1 MGQRRPKLLAEW
13 HHCGGYCILVWI
25 CVEWDECSLHWSIT
39 LSNFLRVGGKFKHVF
54 EFWTHICV
62 FVNKYREDAHE
73 YAGQSRAAVLAAG
86 NQRLERQNTRQQQQG
101 QFDNSSRQ
109 PRQFSLTQEGIH
121 RSNYRQH
128 LPSRYGNDGRRLP
141 TSSSNTIVDGDDSS
155 DEDIY
160 RFESL
165 SHQRSFSRDQLGRW

>member
-1 MGQRRPKLLAEW
+1 M
-13 HHCGGYCILVWI
+13 
-25 CVEWDECSLHWSIT
+25 
-39 LSNFLRVGGKFKHVF
+39 F

-62 FVNKYREDAHE
+62 FVNNNREDAHE

-165 SHQRSFSRDQLGRW
+165 SHQRSFSRDQLGR